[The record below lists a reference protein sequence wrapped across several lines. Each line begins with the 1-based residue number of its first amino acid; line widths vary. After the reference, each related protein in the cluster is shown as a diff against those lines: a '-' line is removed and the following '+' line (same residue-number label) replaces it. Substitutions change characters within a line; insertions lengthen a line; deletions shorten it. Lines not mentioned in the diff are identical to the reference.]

1 MDDKT
6 GALERLKAI
15 MAKAEQ
21 VDMSSVKIGDI
32 IYVPLDEED
41 GLILKDGYKDRN
53 KYIVIIGFT
62 PEGVAI
68 GALLINSEIDSSK
81 RSEELLNCQYPLM
94 VRNYRDI
101 LDYDSWLDCSDIFE
115 LSKLKITEKNGKLKG
130 CLISEDRERVIQFLR
145 ETEVFDNAT
154 KRRYGIIKSFK
165 NRYSIYGSPS
175 SSLSPYNPN
184 TLTPPVIYLRGE
196 KIGCL
201 SKNVN
206 LTNRVDPDVLN
217 DWMISQRLFD

>member
-1 MDDKT
+1 MDDKNS
-6 GALERLKAI
+6 ALEKLKAA
-15 MAKAEQ
+15 MDEAER

-41 GLILKDGYKDRN
+41 GLILKNGYDDRK

-81 RSEELLNCQYPLM
+81 KRSEELLNSQYPLL
-94 VRNYRDI
+94 VRNYRSI

-115 LSKLKITEKNGKLKG
+115 LSKLKITEKDGKLKG
-130 CLISEDRERVIQFLR
+130 CLTPEDRERVMEFLK

-154 KRRYGIIKSFK
+154 KKRYGII
-165 NRYSIYGSPS
+165 
-175 SSLSPYNPN
+175 
-184 TLTPPVIYLRGE
+184 
-196 KIGCL
+196 
-201 SKNVN
+201 
-206 LTNRVDPDVLN
+206 
-217 DWMISQRLFD
+217 

>member
-1 MDDKT
+1 MDDKN
-6 GALERLKAI
+6 GALEKLKAT
-15 MAKAEQ
+15 MDEAER

-41 GLILKDGYKDRN
+41 GLILKNGYDDRK

-81 RSEELLNCQYPLM
+81 KRSEELLNSQYPLL
-94 VRNYRDI
+94 VRNYRSI

-115 LSKLKITEKNGKLKG
+115 LSKLKITEKDGKLKG
-130 CLISEDRERVIQFLR
+130 CLTPEDRERVMKFLK

-154 KRRYGIIKSFK
+154 KKRYGII
-165 NRYSIYGSPS
+165 
-175 SSLSPYNPN
+175 
-184 TLTPPVIYLRGE
+184 
-196 KIGCL
+196 
-201 SKNVN
+201 
-206 LTNRVDPDVLN
+206 
-217 DWMISQRLFD
+217 

>member
-6 GALERLKAI
+6 GALEKLKAI

-81 RSEELLNCQYPLM
+81 RSEELLDCQYPLM

-130 CLISEDRERVIQFLR
+130 CLISEDRERVMQFLR
-145 ETEVFDNAT
+145 FLTL
-154 KRRYGIIKSFK
+154 
-165 NRYSIYGSPS
+165 GSS
-175 SSLSPYNPN
+175 
-184 TLTPPVIYLRGE
+184 
-196 KIGCL
+196 
-201 SKNVN
+201 
-206 LTNRVDPDVLN
+206 
-217 DWMISQRLFD
+217 

>member
-1 MDDKT
+1 MDDKN
-6 GALERLKAI
+6 GALEKLKTA
-15 MAKAEQ
+15 MDEAER

-41 GLILKDGYKDRN
+41 GLILKNGYDDRK

-81 RSEELLNCQYPLM
+81 KRSEELLNSQYPLL
-94 VRNYRDI
+94 VRNYRSI

-115 LSKLKITEKNGKLKG
+115 LSKLKITEKDGKLKG
-130 CLISEDRERVIQFLR
+130 CLTPEDRERVMAFLK

-154 KRRYGIIKSFK
+154 KKRYGII
-165 NRYSIYGSPS
+165 
-175 SSLSPYNPN
+175 
-184 TLTPPVIYLRGE
+184 
-196 KIGCL
+196 
-201 SKNVN
+201 
-206 LTNRVDPDVLN
+206 
-217 DWMISQRLFD
+217 

>member
-6 GALERLKAI
+6 GALEKLKAI

-68 GALLINSEIDSSK
+68 GALLIKFGNRFFQEVGRATGLPISFDGS
-81 RSEELLNCQYPLM
+81 
-94 VRNYRDI
+94 
-101 LDYDSWLDCSDIFE
+101 E
-115 LSKLKITEKNGKLKG
+115 LS
-130 CLISEDRERVIQFLR
+130 
-145 ETEVFDNAT
+145 
-154 KRRYGIIKSFK
+154 
-165 NRYSIYGSPS
+165 
-175 SSLSPYNPN
+175 
-184 TLTPPVIYLRGE
+184 
-196 KIGCL
+196 
-201 SKNVN
+201 
-206 LTNRVDPDVLN
+206 
-217 DWMISQRLFD
+217 